1 MKRIVIVA
9 AKRTPFG
16 RFRGALSEF
25 SPVDLAVVA
34 GDAALAGIDRTLL
47 DQVILG
53 NVLAA
58 GHGMNVARQVAI
70 RLGLP
75 VTTSA
80 MTVNMMCGSGMQ
92 SALLAVSAIR
102 AGEARAI
109 LAGGTESMSQSQ
121 LLVARP
127 GKGQQP
133 NFSAAVDS
141 MQRDGLVDSFN
152 NRHMGEQAEELA
164 TEFDISRET
173 QDAFAA
179 RSQHLSGAALAR
191 GDFTDEVVAIG
202 KLTTDQH
209 PRPDVTTAELALLQ
223 PVFQK
228 PECKGTVT
236 AGNASGINDGAA
248 VVLLAEQGFAE
259 SNGWPILAE
268 WIDGVVVGCDP
279 ARMGLGPVHAITTLM
294 QRAKRDWAGIDTLEI
309 NEAFAAQTLACLK
322 ALKLSLRNDAEIGG
336 ARFHRAEH
344 VKNVLHAGKATI
356 ISAPVLNVSAEETF
370 VSTVDG
376 HAINFNRE
384 GGAIAIG
391 HPLAASGARLLTHL
405 AWSIARGKSRSAIG
419 ALCIGGGM
427 GIAALLNAP
436 QLKTNQTASPA
447 R

>member
-1 MKRIVIVA
+1 MKRVVIVA

-16 RFRGALSEF
+16 RFRGALAEL
-25 SPVDLAVVA
+25 SPVALAVI
-34 GDAALAGIDRTLL
+34 GGHAALAGIDRTLI

-70 RLGLP
+70 KLGLP
-75 VTTSA
+75 VETSA
-80 MTVNMMCGSGMQ
+80 TTVNMMCGSGMQ
-92 SALLAVSAIR
+92 SALMAVSAIR
-102 AGEARAI
+102 AGEAKAV
-109 LAGGTESMSQSQ
+109 LAGGTESMSQSS
-121 LLVARP
+121 LLMARP
-127 GKGQQP
+127 AKGQP
-133 NFSAAVDS
+133 PDPATAVDS
-141 MQRDGLVDSFN
+141 LQRDGLVDSFS

-164 TEFDISRET
+164 TDFDLSRET

-179 RSQHLSGAALAR
+179 RSQHLFGAAQAR
-191 GDFTDEVVAIG
+191 GDFADEVVAAG
-202 KLTTDQH
+202 KLTVDQH

-228 PECKGTVT
+228 PETTGTVT

-248 VVLLAEQGFAE
+248 VLLLAEQEFAE

-294 QRAKRDWAGIDTLEI
+294 QRAKRDWASIDTLEI
-309 NEAFAAQTLACLK
+309 NEAFAAQALACLK
-322 ALKLSLRNDAEIGG
+322 ALKLSLD
-336 ARFHRAEH
+336 
-344 VKNVLHAGKATI
+344 
-356 ISAPVLNVSAEETF
+356 VSAEDTA
-370 VSTVDG
+370 VRTVNG
-376 HAINFNRE
+376 HLIAFNRE

-405 AWSIARGKSRSAIG
+405 AWNIARGRSHSAIG

-427 GIAALLNAP
+427 GIAALLTAP
-436 QLKTNQTASPA
+436 QVRQ
-447 R
+447 RM

>member
-1 MKRIVIVA
+1 MNEDRCIKRIVIVA

-16 RFRGALSEF
+16 RFRGALAEL
-25 SPVDLAVVA
+25 SPVELAVVA
-34 GDAALAGIDRTLL
+34 GNAALAGIDRTLI

-75 VTTSA
+75 VETTA
-80 MTVNMMCGSGMQ
+80 LTVNMMCGSGMQ
-92 SALLAVSAIR
+92 SALMAVSAIR
-102 AGEARAI
+102 AGEAKAV
-109 LAGGTESMSQSQ
+109 LAGGTESMSQSS
-121 LLVARP
+121 LLISRP
-127 GKGQQP
+127 AKGQQP
-133 NFSAAVDS
+133 DFTAAVDS
-141 MQRDGLVDSFN
+141 MQRDGLVDSFD

-164 TEFDISRET
+164 TEFKISRET

-179 RSQHLSGAALAR
+179 RSQHLYGAALSR
-191 GDFTDEVVAIG
+191 GDFTNEVVATG

-209 PRPDVTTAELALLQ
+209 PRPDVTTAELAVLQ

-248 VVLLAEQGFAE
+248 VMLLAEQGFAE

-294 QRAKRDWAGIDTLEI
+294 QRTKRDWAGIDTLEI
-309 NEAFAAQTLACLK
+309 NEAFAAQALACLK
-322 ALKLSLRNDAEIGG
+322 ALDLSLDM
-336 ARFHRAEH
+336 
-344 VKNVLHAGKATI
+344 
-356 ISAPVLNVSAEETF
+356 SADKTT
-370 VSTVDG
+370 VSTADC

-405 AWSIARGKSRSAIG
+405 AWNIARGKSRSAIG

-427 GIAALLNAP
+427 GIAALLTVP
-436 QLKTNQTASPA
+436 QVRTNQTASPEQSP
-447 R
+447 

>member
-1 MKRIVIVA
+1 MKRVVIVS

-16 RFRGALSEF
+16 RFRGALAEF
-25 SPVDLAVVA
+25 SPVELAVIA
-34 GDAALAGIDRTLL
+34 GNAALAGIDRTLV

-70 RLGLP
+70 KLGLP
-75 VTTSA
+75 VETSA
-80 MTVNMMCGSGMQ
+80 STVNMMCGSGMQ
-92 SALLAVSAIR
+92 SALMAVSAIR
-102 AGEARAI
+102 AGEAKAV
-109 LAGGTESMSQSQ
+109 LAGGTESMSQSS
-121 LLVARP
+121 LLMARP
-127 GKGQQP
+127 AKGQLP
-133 NFSAAVDS
+133 DSAGAVDS
-141 MQRDGLVDSFN
+141 LLRDGLIDSFS

-164 TEFDISRET
+164 TGFELSRET

-179 RSQHLSGAALAR
+179 RSQHLFGAALAR
-191 GDFTDEVVAIG
+191 GDFADELVTAG
-202 KLTTDQH
+202 KLPADQH
-209 PRPDVTTAELALLQ
+209 PRPDVTMAELALLQ

-228 PECKGTVT
+228 PETTGTVT

-248 VVLLAEQGFAE
+248 VLLLAEQEFAE

-309 NEAFAAQTLACLK
+309 NEAFAAQALACLK
-322 ALKLSLRNDAEIGG
+322 ALRLSLD
-336 ARFHRAEH
+336 
-344 VKNVLHAGKATI
+344 
-356 ISAPVLNVSAEETF
+356 VSAEDTA
-370 VSTVDG
+370 VRTVDG
-376 HAINFNRE
+376 HLIAFNRE

-405 AWSIARGKSRSAIG
+405 AWNIARSKSHSAIG

-427 GIAALLNAP
+427 GIAALLTAP
-436 QLKTNQTASPA
+436 QVKTNQTASPVQ
-447 R
+447 

>member
-1 MKRIVIVA
+1 MKRVVIVS

-16 RFRGALSEF
+16 RFRGALAEF
-25 SPVDLAVVA
+25 SPVELAVIA
-34 GDAALAGIDRTLL
+34 GNAALAGIDRTLV

-70 RLGLP
+70 KLGLP
-75 VTTSA
+75 VETSA
-80 MTVNMMCGSGMQ
+80 STVNMMCGSGMQ
-92 SALLAVSAIR
+92 SALMAVSAIR
-102 AGEARAI
+102 AGEAKAV
-109 LAGGTESMSQSQ
+109 LAGGTESMSQSS
-121 LLVARP
+121 LLMARP
-127 GKGQQP
+127 AKGQLP
-133 NFSAAVDS
+133 DSAGAVDS
-141 MQRDGLVDSFN
+141 LLRDGLIDSFS

-164 TEFDISRET
+164 TGFELSRET

-179 RSQHLSGAALAR
+179 RSQHLFGAALAR
-191 GDFTDEVVAIG
+191 GDFADELVTAG
-202 KLTTDQH
+202 KLTADQH

-228 PECKGTVT
+228 PETTGTVT

-248 VVLLAEQGFAE
+248 VLLLAEQEFAE

-309 NEAFAAQTLACLK
+309 NEAFAAQALACLK
-322 ALKLSLRNDAEIGG
+322 ALRLSLD
-336 ARFHRAEH
+336 
-344 VKNVLHAGKATI
+344 
-356 ISAPVLNVSAEETF
+356 VSAEDTA
-370 VSTVDG
+370 VRTVDG
-376 HAINFNRE
+376 HLIAFNRE

-405 AWSIARGKSRSAIG
+405 AWNIARGKSHSAIG

-427 GIAALLNAP
+427 GIAALLTAP
-436 QLKTNQTASPA
+436 QVKTNQTASPVQ
-447 R
+447 